1 MDLLLA
7 FRVMILAIIQGVAEF
22 LPISSS
28 GHLLVLGRLFQLP
41 DVFLLT
47 ILLHLGTLMSVIVF
61 FYRDICDVFAYN
73 RRVIWLVI
81 VGSIPTVA
89 IAFSVMKY
97 FPHLESSRAVAG
109 VCFLVTG
116 FLLLTLMRNHSRTE
130 TEEYYEKIAYEE
142 EGYEPPVTK
151 TSENTSTW
159 DAFIIG
165 IAQGIAV
172 LPGLSRSGST
182 ISAGV
187 MRRFNNEWSAKFSF
201 LLSIPVIAGGAALEI
216 YKEYKEVG
224 ADNIASMFKMNPTL
238 LVYIAGMLISF
249 LVGWISLFYLMQ
261 MLKAGKLHRFAYWLF
276 IIGIVTLLW
285 TASDH
290 REEIPGLIENGRLW
304 IQHAVEQVSAYF
316 NKG

>member
-1 MDLLLA
+1 M
-7 FRVMILAIIQGVAEF
+7 
-22 LPISSS
+22 
-28 GHLLVLGRLFQLP
+28 
-41 DVFLLT
+41 LLT
-47 ILLHLGTLMSVIVF
+47 CSPF
-61 FYRDICDVFAYN
+61 
-73 RRVIWLVI
+73 LVI
-81 VGSIPTVA
+81 P
-89 IAFSVMKY
+89 FSVLLS
-97 FPHLESSRAVAG
+97 LESSRAVTG

-224 ADNIASMFKMNPTL
+224 ADDLMGMFKMNPTL
-238 LVYIAGMLISF
+238 LVYIAG
-249 LVGWISLFYLMQ
+249 
-261 MLKAGKLHRFAYWLF
+261 R
-276 IIGIVTLLW
+276 

-316 NKG
+316 NKS